1 MAKTGMVIQ
10 HKYPRQ
16 LQQIKMAL
24 TSLRDSSL
32 QLDLATI
39 HGVMI
44 GILTE
49 SAPTIFNITVCQRV
63 HDNYIWDHF
72 QCCESFVK
80 KLLKEEMQ
88 WSLHCATRPGEKTL
102 KNVTTDPHQCSQARK
117 PQKISYRFLPT
128 LPFTLSGPY
137 PNTMSQNLS
146 QLTLIRQE
154 SYTQQ
159 VVLQPGL

>member
-24 TSLRDSSL
+24 TSLHDSSL

-49 SAPTIFNITVCQRV
+49 SAPTIFNITVCRRV

-72 QCCESFVK
+72 QCHESLVK
-80 KLLKEEMQ
+80 KFLEEMW
-88 WSLHCATRPGEKTL
+88 WSLCCATHPGEKTL
-102 KNVTTDPHQCSQARK
+102 KNADPHQYSQARK
-117 PQKISYRFLPT
+117 PQKMSYRFLPM
-128 LPFTLSGPY
+128 LPFTLSRPY

-159 VVLQPGL
+159 VVLQLGL

>member
-1 MAKTGMVIQ
+1 MVIQ
-10 HKYPRQ
+10 HKYPRE
-16 LQQIKMAL
+16 LQKIKMAL

-39 HGVMI
+39 RGVMI
-44 GILTE
+44 GILTD
-49 SAPTIFNITVCQRV
+49 SAPTIFNITVCRRV

-72 QCCESFVK
+72 QCRESFVK
-80 KLLKEEMQ
+80 KFLKEEMQ
-88 WSLHCATRPGEKTL
+88 WSLRRATRPGKKTPE
-102 KNVTTDPHQCSQARK
+102 NVTTVPHQCSQARK
-117 PQKISYRFLPT
+117 PQKMSYRFLPM
-128 LPFTLSGPY
+128 LPFALSRPY